1 MTQETLIERL
11 MAENE
16 EFRRLRSEHQG
27 YEHELESL
35 KGGGGSLSADQ
46 HWRMGELKKL
56 KLMAKDRME
65 AIIRS
70 TRSGVTA

>member
-1 MTQETLIERL
+1 MTQENLIERL

-16 EFRRLRSEHQG
+16 EFRRLRSEHQD
-27 YEHELESL
+27 YERELDAL
-35 KGGGGSLSADQ
+35 KVNSPLSADQ
-46 HWRMGELKKL
+46 HWRISELKKL